1 VTYDCLVVGGGPA
14 GLSGALML
22 GRCRRSVL
30 VCDAGEPR
38 NARSGGLHGYL
49 TRDGIGPAEFLRIAR
64 EDVARYSSVEFHRG
78 KVVDAR
84 RTSGGFSVECAG
96 GLRFSTRKLLLATGV
111 VDELPQVEGLLELY
125 GRSVHHCPYC
135 DGWEWRDHPLAV
147 YGRGET
153 GSALA
158 IGLTVWSKDVVLCS
172 DGPSELSEKEEESL
186 ARSGIEVREEPILRL
201 EGKEGHLERV
211 VFAGGAT
218 LSRSALFF
226 GSGQHQRSPLAEKLG
241 AQFNE
246 KGAVDTG
253 VCESTNVPGLYVAGD
268 SSKEAQFVIVA
279 AAEGTQAGMAIN
291 KALLKDDLAQNK
303 NSSPRRTRRGGPYAK
318 SG

>member
-1 VTYDCLVVGGGPA
+1 
-14 GLSGALML
+14 ML

-38 NARSGGLHGYL
+38 NATSSGLHGFL
-49 TRDGIGPAEFLRIAR
+49 TRDGITPADFLRIAR
-64 EDVARYSSVEFHRG
+64 EEVARYPSVEFHRG
-78 KVVDAR
+78 KIIDAR
-84 RTSGGFSVECAG
+84 RTSGGFTVECLG
-96 GLRFSTRKLLLATGV
+96 GLKFSSRKLLLATGV
-111 VDELPQVEGLLELY
+111 VDELPQVEGLRELY

-135 DGWEWRDHPLAV
+135 DGWEWRDRPLAV
-147 YGRGET
+147 YGRGEA

-158 IGLTVWSKDVVLCS
+158 IGLTVWSDDVVLCS
-172 DGPSELSEKEEESL
+172 DGPHELSEQEEEAL
-186 ARSGIEVREEPILRL
+186 ARLGIAVREEAIVRL
-201 EGKEGHLERV
+201 DGANGRLERV
-211 VFAGGAT
+211 VFASGAP
-218 LSRSALFF
+218 LERSALFF

-246 KGAVDTG
+246 KGAVETG

-279 AAEGTQAGMAIN
+279 AAEGTQAAMAIN
-291 KALLKDDLAQNK
+291 KALLKDTLAQNK
-303 NSSPRRTRRGGPYAK
+303 NSSPSRTKRGGPYAK

>member
-1 VTYDCLVVGGGPA
+1 
-14 GLSGALML
+14 ML

-30 VCDAGEPR
+30 VCDIGEPR
-38 NARSGGLHGYL
+38 NAKSAGLHGYL
-49 TRDGIGPAEFLRIAR
+49 TRDGVAPAEFLRIAR
-64 EDVARYSSVEFHRG
+64 EEVRRYPSVEFHRG
-78 KVVDAR
+78 KVLDAR
-84 RTSGGFSVECAG
+84 RTSGGFTVVCDG
-96 GLRFSTRKLLLATGV
+96 GLQFSTRKLLLATGV
-111 VDELPQVEGLLELY
+111 VDELPDLEGLSDLY

-147 YGRGET
+147 YGRGEA

-158 IGLTVWSKDVVLCS
+158 LGLTVWSDDVVLCS
-172 DGPSELSEKEEESL
+172 DGASGLSEKEEEVL
-186 ARSGIEVREEPILRL
+186 ARAGIQVREEAIVRL
-201 EGKEGHLERV
+201 EGHDGMLERV
-211 VFAGGAT
+211 VFAAGES
-218 LSRSALFF
+218 LPRSALFF

-279 AAEGTQAGMAIN
+279 AAEGAEAATAIN
-291 KALLKDDLAQNK
+291 KSLLKEDLAQNK

>member
-1 VTYDCLVVGGGPA
+1 
-14 GLSGALML
+14 ML

-30 VCDAGEPR
+30 VCDVGEPR
-38 NARSGGLHGYL
+38 NARSHGLHGYL
-49 TRDGIGPAEFLRIAR
+49 TRDGIPPADFLTIAR
-64 EDVARYSSVEFHRG
+64 EEVARYPSVEFHRG
-78 KVVDAR
+78 RIVDAR
-84 RTSGGFSVECAG
+84 RTSGGFIVECLG
-96 GLRFSTRKLLLATGV
+96 GLRFSTRKLLLAAGV
-111 VDELPQVEGLLELY
+111 VDELPPVEGLRELY

-158 IGLTVWSKDVVLCS
+158 LALTVWSDDVVLCT
-172 DGPSELSEKEEESL
+172 DGPSELSEREEEAL
-186 ARSGIEVREEPILRL
+186 ARSAIKIREEHIVRL
-201 EGKEGHLERV
+201 EGNEGRLQRV
-211 VFAGGAT
+211 VFATGAP
-218 LSRSALFF
+218 LPRSALFF
-226 GSGQHQRSPLAEKLG
+226 TTGQHQRSPLAEKLG
-241 AQFNE
+241 AEFNE

-279 AAEGTQAGMAIN
+279 AAEGTQAAMAIN
-291 KALLKDDLAQNK
+291 KALLKDDLAQNTR
-303 NSSPRRTRRGGPYAK
+303 SSPSRTRQGGPYAR

>member
-1 VTYDCLVVGGGPA
+1 
-14 GLSGALML
+14 ML

-30 VCDAGEPR
+30 VCDVGEPR
-38 NARSGGLHGYL
+38 NAKSDGLHGYL
-49 TRDGIGPAEFLRIAR
+49 TRDGIPPADFLRIAR
-64 EDVARYSSVEFHRG
+64 DEVARYPSVEFHRG
-78 KVVDAR
+78 KIVDAR
-84 RTSGGFSVECAG
+84 RTSGGFVVECMG
-96 GLRFSTRKLLLATGV
+96 GLRFITRKLLLATGV
-111 VDELPQVEGLLELY
+111 VDELPQVEGLRELY

-147 YGRGET
+147 YGRGEN

-158 IGLTVWSKDVVLCS
+158 IGLTVWSDDVVLCT
-172 DGPSELSEKEEESL
+172 DGPSELSEREEEAL
-186 ARSGIEVREEPILRL
+186 ARSGIEVREEPIVRL
-201 EGKEGHLERV
+201 EGSDGRLERV
-211 VFAGGAT
+211 VFASGPP

-241 AQFNE
+241 AEFND

-279 AAEGTQAGMAIN
+279 AAEGTQAAMAIN

-303 NSSPRRTRRGGPYAK
+303 NSSPSRTSLGGPYAK